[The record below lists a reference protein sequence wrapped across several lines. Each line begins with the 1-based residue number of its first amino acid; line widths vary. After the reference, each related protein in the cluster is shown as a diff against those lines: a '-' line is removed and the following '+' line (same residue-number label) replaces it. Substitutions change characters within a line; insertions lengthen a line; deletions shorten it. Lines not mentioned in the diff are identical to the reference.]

1 VVKREFVL
9 TLHPIMTTFGS
20 RPRVTSNTYANGSNQ
35 NCGNVLTEMPST
47 RVVKPP
53 GGASSFSLGWCNDS
67 DESINQ
73 RRPGGQGFSG
83 SRNHQ
88 SPTQQQR
95 AQTSG
100 GTRQVERYASHDK
113 CQDPPYYSESMEQPF
128 TGAPPEDSCTFGGR
142 SRPSSNNYASGSNQ
156 NNGNVLTDVPTTR
169 VIKPPGGASNLSF
182 GWADDNVRPNTHHRH
197 QDDQEHVEHH
207 RPQSQL
213 QHSSMHDFEDCQER
227 MQNNRQSQQ
236 QHRTS
241 DFKDQVNRSGVGP
254 VFGQRVRQSSNAFAQ
269 GTNQNC
275 GNVISDTPT
284 TRINAPPGGASTL
297 RLG

>member
-1 VVKREFVL
+1 LAQDTAVKPEFAF
-9 TLHPIMTTFGS
+9 TLHASMVTFGS
-20 RPRVTSNTYANGSNQ
+20 RPHVTSNTFACGSNQ

-47 RVVKPP
+47 RVAKPP
-53 GGASSFSLGWCNDS
+53 GGASSFSLGWCNDD
-67 DESINQ
+67 DECTNQ
-73 RRPGGQGFSG
+73 RRPGGQGLSG
-83 SRNHQ
+83 FRDHL
-88 SPTQQQR
+88 SPKQQQ
-95 AQTSG
+95 Q
-100 GTRQVERYASHDK
+100 EKYASHGN
-113 CQDPPYYSESMEQPF
+113 CQEPPYCSESMEKPL
-128 TGAPPEDSCTFGGR
+128 ADDSCTFGGR
-142 SRPSSNNYASGSNQ
+142 LRPSSNNYASGSNQ

-213 QHSSMHDFEDCQER
+213 QHSSMHDFEDCQDR